1 MTRGVLIFAQ
11 NNSDIDYIQLAIFSA
26 KQVKKHLDVPVTLVT
41 ENREYFLA
49 TYPEELSLFDT
60 VIDVA
65 SEFSQKKQFNDG
77 SLTSKMLYWKNFS
90 RSDCYDISPYDETI
104 VIDADFII
112 NSNTLSNVWNATT
125 DFAIYKTSYDLAQ
138 WRDNNPFTYINQSS
152 APFYWATVF
161 YFKKSEI
168 TSSFFKVVQHIRQ
181 NWQYYKSLYSIDA
194 NTFRN
199 DFAFSIAI
207 HIFNGGVDG
216 PFATP
221 LPGKLYY
228 TMDKDLLVS
237 IKDTSMKFLVE
248 KQQVHG
254 DYTLL
259 KTNNLDVHVMNKY
272 SLARYINEQ

>member
-11 NNSDIDYIQLAIFSA
+11 NNSDIDYVQIAIFSA
-26 KQVKKHLDVPVTLVT
+26 KQVKKHLNVPVTLIT

-49 TYPEELSLFDT
+49 TYPDELSLFDNI
-60 VIDVA
+60 IDVE

-77 SLTSKMLYWKNFS
+77 SLTSKMLHWKNFS

-104 VIDADFII
+104 VIDADFVI
-112 NSNTLSNVWNATT
+112 NSDTLSKVWAAPT

-138 WRDNNPFTYINQSS
+138 WRDNKAFKYINQTS

-161 YFKKSEI
+161 YFRKSDT
-168 TSSFFKVVQHIRQ
+168 TSAFFTLIQHIRQ
-181 NWQYYKSLYSIDA
+181 NWQYYKSLYSIDT

-207 HIFNGGVDG
+207 HIFNGGIDG
-216 PFATP
+216 DFATP

-228 TMDKDLLVS
+228 TMDKDVLVS
-237 IKDTSMKFLVE
+237 LKDNSMKFLVE

-254 DYTLL
+254 DYTFL
-259 KTNNLDVHVMNKY
+259 KTSNLDVHVMNKY
-272 SLARYINEQ
+272 SLARLINEQ